1 MLSIGLVGHG
11 QGAADYY
18 VTRQAG
24 CAMDYYTGAG
34 ERRGRWVGSGA
45 GALALAGDLDV
56 GGEQVLRGLLA
67 GIGPD
72 GQPLVGLVRRSDP
85 RARVPAAPL
94 VAAVRAAAKAAG
106 LPPGLFLDPRAA
118 AEFARVARGLTRA
131 TRSTGGVRADVAV
144 RVAAAAGLDAN
155 AIYAAAAPD
164 HPDLLRVALGHVGQR
179 VDARRAGVDLTFSA
193 PKSVSLLFAFGDP
206 RTVAAVRAA
215 HESAIGEAL
224 AYLEQVAGQG
234 LRGHHGDGQRA
245 HQVPTDGL
253 IAVGFEHRTSRAG
266 DPQLHTHVVVPNLV
280 HGVDGQWSAVDTR
293 ALHRHARTAGYLY
306 QVVLRGQLTA
316 ALGVGWEPV
325 RRGQADITGVPAAAL
340 MVFSTR
346 RTQIDEQ
353 LHAAGASGGRAA
365 QVACLATRPPKP
377 AADPTDGTGT
387 TDGIGTLGLRGQWVR
402 RAADA
407 GLDPERIVRDALT
420 HATDRG
426 SDLAERRP
434 LVARL
439 TQTLLGPTGLT
450 EHATSFDRA
459 DLLRGLCEHLP
470 PGTPISNDELQGLAD
485 HVLSHPAAV
494 PLSVD
499 RTGVGVRGTEAGPA
513 ARWTTREL
521 LAVEARALDL
531 ADQLGA
537 TPDPGLD
544 PDWIEQRIDDSTL
557 TGEQGDMVR
566 DLTAPSGSLRLVIGP
581 AGSGKTAALA
591 VAYRAWR
598 VQGRSVHGC
607 ALSALAAR
615 GLQTSSGIPSTSVTA
630 MLNELENGR
639 PHVAPG
645 TVLIVDEAAMVGTRH
660 LARLLTQA
668 AQRRMTLV
676 LVGDPAQLPEI
687 GAGGLF
693 AHLTHHSPTTVLTG
707 NQRQTDRWEHRAL
720 TLLRNGD
727 IPGALDTYLAHQR
740 VHISPDHQHLQDAVA
755 DDYLT
760 WHDRLD
766 AIGSSGGVLVVAA
779 TRRHTAQI
787 NQRIRERL
795 ATRGDLTGSQLD
807 AGTPNDPLPL
817 RSGDL
822 VLVVANDHHRGLL
835 NGEHAHVTAV
845 DPTRAE
851 LVLTTH
857 DRRELTIDAAWA
869 AEHLGH
875 GYALTCHKAQGQTVD
890 VTLVAGSAALTRET
904 TYTALSRGRSNN
916 HLYLAPDTPLD
927 PHDHTAQAW
936 INDHALTDAGR
947 HLATSRRQTL
957 ATDLATPRRTSAPPT
972 HPAPTDGPPAIGF

>member
-24 CAMDYYTGAG
+24 CATDYYTGAG
-34 ERRGRWVGSGA
+34 ERRGRWTGSGA
-45 GALALAGDLDV
+45 GALALSGDLDPA
-56 GGEQVLRGLLA
+56 GEQVLRGLLA
-67 GIGPD
+67 GIGLD
-72 GQPLVGLVRRSDP
+72 GQRLVGQVRRSDP

-94 VAAVRAAAKAAG
+94 VAAVRAAASAAG
-106 LPPGLFLDPRAA
+106 LPPALFLDPPAA

-131 TRSTGGVRADVAV
+131 ARGTVGVRADVAV
-144 RVAAAAGLDAN
+144 RVAAAAGLDAH

-164 HPDLLRVALGHVGQR
+164 HPDLLKVALGHVGER
-179 VDARRAGVDLTFSA
+179 VDARRAGVDLTLSA

-206 RTVAAVRAA
+206 ATVAAVRAA
-215 HESAIGEAL
+215 HDTAIGEAL
-224 AYLEQVAGQG
+224 GYLEQVAGHG

-245 HQVPTDGL
+245 QQVPTDGL
-253 IAVGFEHRTSRAG
+253 IAVGFEHRTSRAM
-266 DPQLHTHVVVPNLV
+266 DPQLHTHLLVPNLV
-280 HGVDGQWSAVDTR
+280 HGTDGQWSAVDTR

-306 QVVLRGQLTA
+306 QAVLRGQLTTT
-316 ALGVGWEPV
+316 LGVGWEPV
-325 RRGQADITGVPAAAL
+325 RRGQADITGIPTAAL
-340 MVFSTR
+340 KVFSTR

-353 LHAAGASGGRAA
+353 LHAAGATGGRAA

-377 AADPTDGTGT
+377 APTPTDGTRPTEGT
-387 TDGIGTLGLRGQWVR
+387 GTLGLRDQWAR

-420 HATDRG
+420 PAPERGTEPTD
-426 SDLAERRP
+426 RRP
-434 LVARL
+434 LVTRL

-470 PGTPISNDELQGLAD
+470 PGTAISHDELQGLAD

-494 PLSVD
+494 PLTAG
-499 RTGVGVRGTEAGPA
+499 RTEVGDPGTEPGPP

-521 LAVEARALDL
+521 LAVEARALNL
-531 ADQLGA
+531 ADQLA
-537 TPDPGLD
+537 ITPDPGLD
-544 PDWIEQRIDDSTL
+544 PDWIEQCIDDSTL

-566 DLTAPSGSLRLVIGP
+566 DLTAASGSLRLVIGP

-615 GLQTSSGIPSTSVTA
+615 GLQTSSGIPSISVTA
-630 MLNELENGR
+630 MLNELENGQ
-639 PHVAPG
+639 PHVTPG

-693 AHLTHHSPTTVLTG
+693 AHLTHHTPTTVLTG
-707 NQRQTDRWEHRAL
+707 NQRQTDRWEHGAL
-720 TLLRNGD
+720 TLLRDGD

-740 VHISPDHQHLQDAVA
+740 VHISPDHQHLQDTVA

-760 WHDRLD
+760 WRDHLD
-766 AIGSSGGVLVVAA
+766 HTGSTGGVLVVAA
-779 TRRHTAQI
+779 TRRHTEQI

-795 ATRGDLTGSQLD
+795 ATRGDLTGPELD
-807 AGTPNDPLPL
+807 TGTPNDPLPL
-817 RSGDL
+817 RSGDV

-835 NGEHAHVTAV
+835 NGEPARVIAV
-845 DPTRAE
+845 DPARGE
-851 LVLTTH
+851 LVLAIP
-857 DRRELTIDAAWA
+857 DRRTLTVDAAWA
-869 AEHLGH
+869 TAHLGH

-916 HLYLAPDTPLD
+916 HFYLAPDAPLD
-927 PHDHTAQAW
+927 PQDDTAQTW

-947 HLATSRRQTL
+947 HLSTSRRQTL
-957 ATDLATPRRTSAPPT
+957 ATDINRYRESPTPAAR
-972 HPAPTDGPPAIGF
+972 DLPAIGY